1 MQRTT
6 PAVSFLLA
14 ALLFAQF
21 ASPQEKQPAADPLPP
36 NATAVISIT
45 ATDAH
50 GTPVQNVSKETV
62 TVLDGKE
69 SARLIDVRKASDT
82 PLDLGIVLLAS
93 KKKFDQEQAAAI
105 DLAQK
110 ILRPG
115 VDRTFVIAA
124 GGDKSWSNPNIAWI
138 TDPSAV
144 VTAIHGLDKNTGLP
158 DLFNFQ
164 LSTAAAGVDRKS
176 IQTYNAGTGFSAYSV
191 IWAMMKTDPR
201 PVRRAV
207 VIFRSAVAHSPGY
220 GAQTTQAIEDT
231 HKNMILTAQSMGIS
245 FYTIGVDDQL
255 STSDTNR
262 NRLDT
267 TYMPTHSGGDDG
279 SARKYDQDLSR
290 SNDLQYSAGRQNVDR
305 IANETGG
312 CSYWTSKKNFQDA
325 VSGIT
330 SDIQSQYLVIFAKS
344 TSATA
349 PPVHPIKVEVAGS
362 AHVLAPRA
370 YVATGGQ

>member
-1 MQRTT
+1 MKRTA
-6 PAVSFLLA
+6 PAVTFLLTA
-14 ALLFAQF
+14 FLFAQF
-21 ASPQEKQPAADPLPP
+21 ASPQEKQSAPDPLPP
-36 NATAVISIT
+36 SATAIISVS
-45 ATDAH
+45 AMDAH
-50 GTPVQNVSKETV
+50 GAPVQNVSKETV

-69 SARLIDVRKASDT
+69 SARMIDVRKASDV

-93 KKKFDQEQAAAI
+93 KKNFDQEQAAAI
-105 DLAQK
+105 DLALRV
-110 ILRPG
+110 LRPG
-115 VDRTFVIAA
+115 ADRAFVIAA
-124 GGDKSWSNPNIAWI
+124 GGDKSWSNPNITWI

-144 VTAIHGLDKNTGLP
+144 VASVHGLEKNKGLP

-164 LSTAAAGVDRKS
+164 LSTAAAGVGRKS
-176 IQTYNAGTGFSAYSV
+176 IQTYNAGSGFSVYSV

-220 GAQTTQAIEDT
+220 GAQVTHAIEDT
-231 HKNMILTAQSMGIS
+231 HNNVILTAQSMGIS

-255 STSDTNR
+255 STSDTTR
-262 NRLDT
+262 SRVDT
-267 TYMPTHSGGDDG
+267 TYMPTHGGGDDG
-279 SARKYDQDLSR
+279 GARKYDQELAR

-312 CSYWTSKKNFQDA
+312 RSYWTTKKNFQDA
-325 VSGIT
+325 VGGIAN
-330 SDIQSQYLVIFAKS
+330 DIESQYLVIFAKS

-349 PPVHPIKVEVAGS
+349 PPVHPIKVEVTGA

-370 YVATGGQ
+370 YVVAAGQ

>member
-1 MQRTT
+1 MRRIA
-6 PAVSFLLA
+6 PAFSFLLA
-14 ALLFAQF
+14 AFLLTQLAH
-21 ASPQEKQPAADPLPP
+21 PQEKQSAPDPLPP

-50 GTPVQNVSKETV
+50 GAPAQNVSKETV

-69 SARLIDVRKASDT
+69 SARLIDVRKASDV

-110 ILRPG
+110 ALRPG
-115 VDRTFVIAA
+115 VDRAFVITA

-144 VTAIHGLDKNTGLP
+144 VTSIHGLDKNTGLP

-164 LSTAAAGVDRKS
+164 LSTAAVGVDRNS
-176 IQTYNAGTGFSAYSV
+176 IQTYNAGSGFSVYSV

-201 PVRRAV
+201 PVRKAV

-220 GAQTTQAIEDT
+220 GTQATHAIEDT
-231 HKNMILTAQSMGIS
+231 HKNVILTAQSMGIS

-255 STSDTNR
+255 STSDTTR
-262 NRLDT
+262 SRVDT
-267 TYMPTHSGGDDG
+267 NYMPTHSGGDDG
-279 SARKYDQDLSR
+279 DARKYDQELAR

-312 CSYWTSKKNFQDA
+312 CSYWTTKKNFQDA
-325 VSGIT
+325 ISGIAN
-330 SDIQSQYLVIFAKS
+330 DIESQYLVIFAKS

-349 PPVHPIKVEVAGS
+349 PPVHPIKVDVTGA

-370 YVATGGQ
+370 YVAAAGQ